1 MASYS
6 AAPMPAAQPLNTR
19 LFVISAP
26 SGAGK
31 TSLVKALREKLPEL
45 RVSTSH
51 TTRPARP
58 NEQEGREYYFVDN
71 ARFDQL
77 VAAGAFLEHAR
88 VFDNQYGTSRH
99 QLEEKLAAGHEVIL
113 EIDWQ
118 GARQVRAALPG
129 CRTIFILPPSREA
142 LRQRL
147 NDRRTDS
154 AAVIER
160 RLADAVGDMS
170 HYREFD
176 YVVVNDDFA
185 QAAEELVAIVRG
197 RGEALKSARPEL
209 SPVLANLLE
218 FSTP

>member
-1 MASYS
+1 
-6 AAPMPAAQPLNTR
+6 
-19 LFVISAP
+19 

-71 ARFDQL
+71 ARFDEM

-99 QLEEKLAAGHEVIL
+99 QLEEKLAADNEVIL

-160 RLADAVGDMS
+160 RLADAVDDMS

-176 YVVVNDDFA
+176 YVVVNDNFA
-185 QAAEELVAIVRG
+185 QAAEALVAIVRG
-197 RGEALKSARPEL
+197 RGEALKATRPEL
-209 SPVLANLLE
+209 SPVLANL
-218 FSTP
+218 